1 MHLFLLLVLLLVV
14 VVVVGFALVAVSKLQ
29 KSPSRPLAESNSK
42 LSPNSGLTKN
52 QSLKQRQQKLYK
64 ENNSPKSRVAS
75 FFAQL
80 EQRNYCIAVL
90 RCHTE
95 QVVCFAFHPKNR
107 CLVSCSSDRSVR
119 IWWDPVDRQAKFSS
133 VNLFTLAASEDGV
146 KFPDSAVACCWKKD
160 GQSILFALN
169 YTRAIR
175 AYDISENQKVVAGSL
190 DVISPQK
197 NTVKDIDVDPRLR
210 YFLTYDDSSTFV
222 VWNMRG
228 TILTSVDTHQVKI
241 NQVAISADGR
251 FVASAGFIADV
262 YIWEVLFQKDNGEFL
277 GLNKV
282 MDLKGHHAGV
292 TGVAFSRDNKLATV
306 CKDRTIRV
314 WNIEVRY
321 KLGEDAKLLFS
332 LDPWDTQVDLLH
344 VTFSPK
350 GDLLAVAGNDSVAFY
365 SLDTRQV
372 VTVLRQCT
380 GRTTVDIKKFGF
392 SGDGTLLATLGQ
404 GQQWISLWNIPA
416 MPSFSSV
423 HP

>member
-1 MHLFLLLVLLLVV
+1 
-14 VVVVGFALVAVSKLQ
+14 
-29 KSPSRPLAESNSK
+29 
-42 LSPNSGLTKN
+42 
-52 QSLKQRQQKLYK
+52 
-64 ENNSPKSRVAS
+64 
-75 FFAQL
+75 
-80 EQRNYCIAVL
+80 
-90 RCHTE
+90 
-95 QVVCFAFHPKNR
+95 
-107 CLVSCSSDRSVR
+107 
-119 IWWDPVDRQAKFSS
+119 
-133 VNLFTLAASEDGV
+133 
-146 KFPDSAVACCWKKD
+146 
-160 GQSILFALN
+160 
-169 YTRAIR
+169 
-175 AYDISENQKVVAGSL
+175 
-190 DVISPQK
+190 
-197 NTVKDIDVDPRLR
+197 
-210 YFLTYDDSSTFV
+210 
-222 VWNMRG
+222 
-228 TILTSVDTHQVKI
+228 
-241 NQVAISADGR
+241 
-251 FVASAGFIADV
+251 VASAGFIADV